1 MGDERMISKDNFAR
15 ALLALGFECTG
26 EGRWQK
32 DFATGSS
39 LAADFGRGQL
49 VYPEADGEGGK
60 GLIVNDRTTCNFA
73 HNENFVV
80 FECVCRL
87 LAKGY
92 RAEHIELERCWQLDH
107 EMKGGKAV

>member
-1 MGDERMISKDNFAR
+1 MISKDNFAR
-15 ALLALGFECTG
+15 ALEALGFEQKG
-26 EGRWQK
+26 DRWQK
-32 DFATGSS
+32 DFDTGCS
-39 LAADFGRGQL
+39 LAADFGREEL
-49 VYPEADGEGGK
+49 VYPEADGKDKK

-80 FECVCRL
+80 FECVARL

-92 RAEHIELERCWQLDH
+92 RAQHIELEKRWQLGH